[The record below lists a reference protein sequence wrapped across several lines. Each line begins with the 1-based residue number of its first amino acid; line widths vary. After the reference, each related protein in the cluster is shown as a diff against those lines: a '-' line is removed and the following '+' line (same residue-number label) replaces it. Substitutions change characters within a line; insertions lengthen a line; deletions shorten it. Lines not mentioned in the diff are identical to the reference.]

1 MRYIPVHTNILVEF
15 IQEEPTGIISA
26 EEIDMVKGRV
36 TEIGEGRRENGIL
49 TPMLVRPDSLVW
61 FLKSSATE
69 IPEKIGRNLFVLN
82 QDDIILIE
90 ED

>member
-15 IQEEPTGIISA
+15 VEEEITGIISS
-26 EEIDMVKGRV
+26 EEQDMIKGRV
-36 TEIGEGRRENGIL
+36 KEIGEGKNDNGIIS
-49 TPMLVRPDSLVW
+49 PMLVRPDSLVW
-61 FLKSSATE
+61 FFKSDAIE
-69 IPEKIGRNLFVLN
+69 IPESIGRNLFVLN